1 MACNV
6 GKLSEQTRLVD
17 EAVEFFNGNGIDCV
31 VSNAG
36 VNPVAEGTLQ
46 SSEKVYD
53 KVFQV
58 NLKSYWQLV
67 KLSAPK
73 MNDGGS
79 IVLLSSIGGFQP
91 APPAGLYGV
100 SKAGAIAL
108 TKVLAQDLGT
118 RNIRVNCIA
127 PGLIKTRMSEFYW
140 KGDEN
145 ADMKRAQ
152 IENTHLKRLGEPE
165 DIAGVASFLLSRD
178 ASYVTGETII
188 VAGGGSSRM

>member
-1 MACNV
+1 ME
-6 GKLSEQTRLVD
+6 K
-17 EAVEFFNGNGIDCV
+17 AVEFFGGKGIDCV
-31 VSNAG
+31 ISNAG

-46 SSEKVYD
+46 SSEAVYD

-58 NLKSYWQLV
+58 NLKAYWQLI
-67 KLSAPK
+67 KSSAPH

-79 IVLLSSIGGFQP
+79 VVLLSSVGGFQP

-108 TKVLAQDLGT
+108 AKVLAQDLGGK
-118 RNIRVNCIA
+118 NIRVNCIA
-127 PGLIKTRMSEFYW
+127 PGLIKTRMSEYYW
-140 KGDEN
+140 KGDDN

-165 DIAGVASFLLSRD
+165 DVAGVAAFLLSKD

-188 VAGGGSSRM
+188 VSGGGTSRM